1 MAHRRWLLAAVSIAA
16 LVPPGTVVRQAL
28 AEEVSSGGASV
39 PEAAELRSLACKT
52 AWRCATGQR
61 LTVTGKGLDGVES
74 VEFLGGR
81 GASDNRT
88 ARPRQASATKLTLTV
103 PAGARTGRVRAVTYA
118 GTVAAPQKLTID
130 QGAGRRLG
138 TSATSDGVFP
148 IDGSHD
154 MGQSP
159 TNGFGGGR
167 GHQGHDMF
175 ARCGTPLV
183 AVLDATVQFVG
194 SQSNAGNYLVLQDA
208 AGQSYAYMHL
218 RDRALVRKGDTV
230 VAGERVG
237 FVGQTGRATGCHLH
251 FELWTAPGWYTGG
264 EAIDPLPQLRAWERE
279 HRSEH

>member
-28 AEEVSSGGASV
+28 ASDEGGAAV
-39 PEAAELRSLACKT
+39 PEAAELRSLACKA
-52 AWRCATGQR
+52 AWQCETGQR
-61 LTVTGKGLDGVES
+61 LTVTGTGLDGVES
-74 VEFLGGR
+74 VEFMGGR

-103 PAGARTGRVRAVTYA
+103 PAGARTGTVRAVTYA

-130 QGAGRRLG
+130 EGAGRRLG
-138 TSATSDGVFP
+138 KSATSDGVFP

-154 MGQSP
+154 MGQSAA
-159 TNGFGGGR
+159 NGFGGGR
-167 GHQGHDMF
+167 GHQGQDMF

-183 AVLDATVQFVG
+183 AAIDAKVQFVG

-218 RDRALVRKGDTV
+218 RDRALVRKGDAV

-264 EAIDPLPQLRAWERE
+264 EAIDPLPQLKAWERE
-279 HRSEH
+279 HRSSH